1 MIIISISKSVIFRLS
16 LCLATVAVF
25 TACKPRETAVDAGA
39 RDQILHIA
47 SGAEPQS
54 LDPHIVT
61 GTVES
66 RILQN
71 LFEGLVTMDP
81 VSLEIIPAAAEGW
94 NISEDGKIYTF
105 HLRKDLKWSNG
116 DQVTARDFHY
126 AMRRV
131 LSPKLGNSF
140 IEYFFKTVTNAIA
153 YNKGEIDDFD
163 EVGFKAVDDLTF
175 EIILDNSNPVLLR
188 YLDQPTFYP
197 VHQATIEAHGTID
210 ERGTNWMRPE
220 NMLGNGAFRLTEWG
234 VNTVVSMEPNPHYWD
249 RGAVRLNQVHFYP
262 IENTDT
268 QYRAYQNGQVHV
280 ALHIP
285 LHTIMQL
292 EKALPPDYRN
302 PTIYAVYFYVFNVNK
317 PPFDD
322 LRVRKALSLAIN
334 RKEIVEQVTQ
344 GGQIP
349 AFSIVPPN
357 ANNYVSASGV
367 TEDVNEA
374 RRLLAEAGYPGGEGL
389 PTIEFIY
396 NTADN
401 HKKIAES
408 IQQMWKSELGVNIEL
423 VNMEWK
429 VFLDRKNSGD
439 FHLARFGWGSDTD
452 FGGYLSLFQTESG
465 NNASGWS
472 NKEFDELYKKTTTLM
487 NPSER
492 ITVAQEAEAILV
504 NELPVIPIYFY
515 TRNYLVDTRLK
526 NWHNTPTDFQGLKN
540 MYFEE

>member
-1 MIIISISKSVIFRLS
+1 MINRLISKSGFCRLIILVATLS
-16 LCLATVAVF
+16 LF
-25 TACKPRETAVDAGA
+25 TACKPRESAVDAGA
-39 RDQILHIA
+39 RDQMLHIA

-61 GTVES
+61 GIVES

-81 VSLEIIPAAAEGW
+81 VSLEIIPAAAESW
-94 NISEDGKIYTF
+94 NISDDGKTYTF
-105 HLRKDLKWSNG
+105 HLRKNLRWSNG
-116 DQVTARDFHY
+116 DPVTAQDFHY
-126 AMRRV
+126 AMQRV
-131 LSPKLGNSF
+131 LSPLLGNTYT
-140 IEYFFKTVTNAIA
+140 EYFFKTVTNAIA
-153 YNKGEIDDFD
+153 YNNGDMEDFG
-163 EVGFKAVDDLTF
+163 EVGFKAPNDLTF
-175 EIILDNSNPVLLR
+175 EIHLDNPNPVLLR
-188 YLDQPTFYP
+188 YLDQPSFYP
-197 VHQATIEAHGTID
+197 VHQATIEAHGTIG
-210 ERGTNWMRPE
+210 ERGTNWIRPE
-220 NMLGNGAFRLTEWG
+220 NMVGNGAFRLTEWG
-234 VNTVVSMEPNPHYWD
+234 VNTVVSMDPNPHYWD
-249 RGAVRLNQVHFYP
+249 RDAVRLKQVHFYP

-285 LHTIMQL
+285 LHVIMQL
-292 EKALPPDYRN
+292 EQTLPPDYRN
-302 PTIYAVYFYVFNVNK
+302 PLIYAVYFYVFNTTR

-322 LRVRKALSLAIN
+322 LRVRKALSLAID

-349 AFSIVPPN
+349 AYSLVPPN
-357 ANNYVSASGV
+357 ANNYEPAATV

-374 RRLLAEAGYPGGEGL
+374 RRLLAEAGFPGGEGL

-429 VFLDRKNSGD
+429 VFLDRKNTGD

-452 FGGYLSLFQTESG
+452 FGGYLSLLQTDSG

-472 NKEFDELYKKTTTLM
+472 NKRFDELYEKTTTLM
-487 NPSER
+487 DPDER
-492 ITVAQEAEAILV
+492 IKVAQEAEAILI

-515 TRNYLVDTRLK
+515 TRNYMVDTRLK
-526 NWHNTPTDFQGLKN
+526 NWHSTPTDFQGLKP
-540 MYFEE
+540 MYFGE